1 VIRTLVISYLF
12 LSGLFIS
19 CKVKYSFTGADIP
32 LEAKTVSVGF
42 FQNNAPL
49 ANPTL
54 SQTFTESLRDIFIS
68 QTKLNLVPVNADLQF
83 EGSITGYDIR
93 PVAIQANE
101 TASLNRLT
109 ITVSVQYKNSFD
121 EKKNFDQNFTRF
133 ADYSSTEQ
141 LSSVEEGLISEINKQ
156 LVQDI
161 FDRSFGNW

>member
-1 VIRTLVISYLF
+1 MIRTLVILF
-12 LSGLFIS
+12 LFLTGIFSS

-32 LEAKTVSVGF
+32 QEAKTVSVGF

-68 QTKLNLVPVNADLQF
+68 QTKLSLVVINADLQF
-83 EGSITGYDIR
+83 EGSITGYDVR

-109 ITVSVQYKNSFD
+109 ITVNVIYKNTFD
-121 EKKNFDQNFTRF
+121 EKKNFEQNFTRF
-133 ADYSSTEQ
+133 ADYSSAEQ
-141 LSSVEEGLISEINKQ
+141 LSTVEEGLISEINKQ